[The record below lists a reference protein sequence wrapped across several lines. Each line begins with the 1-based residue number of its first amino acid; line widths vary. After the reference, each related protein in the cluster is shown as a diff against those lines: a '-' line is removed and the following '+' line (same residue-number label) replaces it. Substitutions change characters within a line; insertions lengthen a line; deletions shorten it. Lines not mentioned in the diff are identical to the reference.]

1 MQRARYPCR
10 QLNSK
15 TIRSAA
21 LGYLSPVFLG
31 KCSIISAK
39 CVCKIDEE
47 GIENAWKYVCRTRDL
62 CDRKLKGLL
71 LTVFHYFKQVSTSL
85 GCSKSIDQDL
95 SISFVG
101 VKNVAFFFSSIST
114 QSLKEKRGKRNVK
127 DKEDDEE
134 SDDADQL
141 LQSSQLANST
151 SKQWID
157 SHPTIVNQKL
167 CPSLNYWIALTT
179 PNGAPSSAL
188 VIHRAFLE
196 CNVDIIANQVTTI
209 TITITTLFTIIRL
222 I

>member
-127 DKEDDEE
+127 DKAQALFITPVPSREVSHIEFE
-134 SDDADQL
+134 RTRR
-141 LQSSQLANST
+141 LQGPSQEGRKRTRPVQSQPRTAKKPCTNQISNYFPSQTKT
-151 SKQWID
+151 S
-157 SHPTIVNQKL
+157 
-167 CPSLNYWIALTT
+167 
-179 PNGAPSSAL
+179 
-188 VIHRAFLE
+188 
-196 CNVDIIANQVTTI
+196 
-209 TITITTLFTIIRL
+209 
-222 I
+222 